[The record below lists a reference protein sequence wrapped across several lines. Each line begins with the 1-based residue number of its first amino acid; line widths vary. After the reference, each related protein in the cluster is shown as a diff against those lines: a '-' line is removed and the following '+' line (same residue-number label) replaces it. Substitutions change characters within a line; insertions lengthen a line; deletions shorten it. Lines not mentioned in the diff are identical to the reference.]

1 MVRILR
7 PEPRVVKPRL
17 AVKYDMLITMRRF
30 FILYVSNTDKLLK
43 AAIRFLEN
51 ARDKLRVVLTRSF
64 TEASE

>member
-1 MVRILR
+1 
-7 PEPRVVKPRL
+7 
-17 AVKYDMLITMRRF
+17 MLITMRRF

-64 TEASE
+64 TEACE